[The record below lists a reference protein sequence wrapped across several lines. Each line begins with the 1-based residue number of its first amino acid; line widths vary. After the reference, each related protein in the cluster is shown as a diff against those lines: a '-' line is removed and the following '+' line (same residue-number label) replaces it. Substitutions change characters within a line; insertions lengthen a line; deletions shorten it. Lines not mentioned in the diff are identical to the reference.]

1 MAHINYIKWG
11 FVPMRIVTAVLSLSL
26 TVAATAVA
34 QMPAPSPEMM
44 AARDKM
50 TKSCQADMKSLC
62 GGKDGREA
70 MMCLRS
76 APPEKLSGGCKGA
89 MDELAK
95 FMRPRQ

>member
-50 TKSCQADMKSLC
+50 TKSCQADMTSLC